1 ERMMDISLEDLSRY
15 FTMPITQASKE
26 LKVSHTV
33 LKKRCRESGIPQ
45 WPHRKLKSLKSL
57 IHK

>member
-1 ERMMDISLEDLSRY
+1 ISLEDLSRY

-26 LKVSHTV
+26 LKVSRTV
-33 LKKRCRESGIPQ
+33 LKKRCREFGIPQ
-45 WPHRKLKSLKSL
+45 WPHHKLKSLESL

>member
-15 FTMPITQASKE
+15 FTMPITQASNE
-26 LKVSHTV
+26 LKVGLTV
-33 LKKRCRESGIPQ
+33 LKKWCREFGIPR
-45 WPHRKLKSLKSL
+45 WPHRKLKSLESL